1 MIDKIKIMLENT
13 YIADEKRMGYKQYK
27 AVKKPNTFVN
37 VKYIPLD
44 KNKHDS
50 FFEDN
55 ENEEDD
61 IKSIKEIKEHRIKII
76 LIDYLDENKTKL
88 IIEGSI
94 RKWHFGIDRT
104 QDLKKSEFIYCIDK
118 IAQEIGIEDKSLW
131 NATVTQLETGVTI
144 RMKDEHR
151 GIVNCI
157 FDYQAFQKNTFGQ
170 FGVEFSGANYD
181 VIFYD
186 QIRRIYNR
194 SDKKERQY
202 KKLTENNFFL
212 RYEIQGHK
220 VSGMEM
226 FRNNFDTLLKIRSNW
241 KSVAENLVLTLEEVK
256 FVNVISPDLYVE
268 LKQGEKKQMT
278 NYLTFKGLQSIGL
291 ENFRILLQQ
300 MKSRKKSTFK
310 GDFIELY
317 EQFSEKDK
325 KEYKKIFT
333 RKLEQKLNSLLK

>member
-1 MIDKIKIMLENT
+1 MIDKIKIMLEDT
-13 YIADEKRMGYKQYK
+13 FIADEKRKGYKQYK
-27 AVKKPNTFVN
+27 AVRKPNVFVN

-44 KNKHDS
+44 KNKHDP

-55 ENEEDD
+55 EDEEDD
-61 IKSIKEIKEHRIKII
+61 IKSIKEIENHRIKVM
-76 LIDYLDENKTKL
+76 LIDDLEKQTTKL
-88 IIEGSI
+88 IIEGNL
-94 RKWHFGIDRT
+94 RKWHFGIDAT

-118 IAQEIGIEDKSLW
+118 IAQQIGIEDKSLW
-131 NATVTQLETGVTI
+131 NAKVTQLETGVTI

-157 FDYQAFQKNTFGQ
+157 FDYHAFQKNTFGQ
-170 FGVEFSGANYD
+170 FGVEFTGVNFD
-181 VIFYD
+181 IIFYA

-194 SDKKERQY
+194 RGKLKRQY
-202 KKLTENNFFL
+202 DKLTKNNFFL

-226 FRNNFDTLLKIRSNW
+226 FKNNLDTLLKIRSNW
-241 KSVAENLVLTLEEVK
+241 KYAAENLLLTLEEVT

-278 NYLTFKGLQSIGL
+278 NFLTFKGLQDIRL
-291 ENFRILLQQ
+291 ENFRILIQQ

-310 GDFIELY
+310 GDFIKLY

-333 RKLEQKLNSLLK
+333 LKLEQKLGTLLR